1 MNKLIT
7 KSNLKLIIEAI
18 NYKLSNMPN
27 PINKTDN
34 MTTPVG
40 VDSDGQLWTSSN
52 INKNI
57 FYSYEDAVEYATT
70 SSQAYVGE
78 SVTVVDRNNNNVTV
92 YVISNSNMELS
103 SVGGSSSISDYNS
116 IENKPKIN
124 GITLI
129 GDKSSEDLNIDAVS
143 MTNSDIEAIL
153 F

>member
-1 MNKLIT
+1 MVF
-7 KSNLKLIIEAI
+7 
-18 NYKLSNMPN
+18 
-27 PINKTDN
+27 D
-34 MTTPVG
+34 
-40 VDSDGQLWTSSN
+40 
-52 INKNI
+52 
-57 FYSYEDAVEYATT
+57 SYEAATT
-70 SSQAYVGE
+70 YASTSTKAYIGQ
-78 SVTVVDRNNNNVTV
+78 SITVVDNVNDIVTV

-129 GDKSSEDLNIDAVS
+129 GDKSSEDLNIDTVS